1 MKDTSALIFREMQ
14 VKTTTRHYLININ
27 KRHNVNSNKGQQKYQ

>member
-14 VKTTTRHYLININ
+14 VKTTTRHYLNIN